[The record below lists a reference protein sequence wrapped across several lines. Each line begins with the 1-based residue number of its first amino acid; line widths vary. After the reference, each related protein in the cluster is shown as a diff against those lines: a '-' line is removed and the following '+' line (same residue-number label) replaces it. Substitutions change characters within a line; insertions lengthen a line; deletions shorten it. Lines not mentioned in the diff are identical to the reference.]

1 MSSLSYSDVFQ
12 LSLDSPDT
20 QEVAVGDVVRTGR
33 SQHPRFTVVALS
45 GDTAWLRNVD
55 TGANSLAPRTRC
67 RLAASGGLAMAA
79 E

>member
-1 MSSLSYSDVFQ
+1 
-12 LSLDSPDT
+12 
-20 QEVAVGDVVRTGR
+20 
-33 SQHPRFTVVALS
+33 VVALS